1 MIMTTPAPNLI
12 PDDDNAQSLG
22 DLRDIDFLNYI
33 QKNFPAAAPPEELYP
48 GDAAYLTSMGYNPN
62 NISPDLDYGQRQE
75 FTDQLRKAWSS
86 RTREGLETEP
96 QYQFQ
101 TPMSRVMSASEEQGR
116 ANPAETDVF
125 FDESKYM
132 GDADKL
138 AREAGMRMLPGVERP
153 TYTGP
158 PGMSAGFRGGG
169 GMPQKEKFASAPEGV
184 QKLMYHVP
192 QSPDYKRAMEFALS
206 QSPEFKDAAPNYDW
220 GVEVEPHKEKVMYRD
235 PNHGDQYTYLFQ
247 PGLDG
252 FDVKQEGPKLGAMG
266 LVGVATAVF
275 SGHPV
280 AGPALTDTMLW
291 MGFRTKEL
299 RDARENKLLKKTI
312 VNPETG
318 EETTED
324 WSDREIRLQGLKES
338 AFIFGASLLT
348 PVMISALAR
357 TGRVIDPGNPAFE
370 TVKGLGL
377 DKEALVAGT
386 EILKAVF
393 KEMSEKEGGE
403 AAGKILKTL
412 SAPEIIAYA
421 RNLQQ
426 TGKLTKLRDL
436 PKDQVNNWVDRLYAP
451 GAESI
456 EGGALQLQMVKYAE
470 TESGPTAELIKTM
483 LRRKR
488 DLIDELRKGQLKQA
502 GYDELA
508 EITELTNPKAAVE
521 GGLNIIGATEA
532 AKRGLIESAK
542 DELKAIETKALTLG
556 KEASEGGVPGSTL
569 ATNLREGIQKLQDNA
584 FAATSKRYD
593 AVWEKIAAESTDPLR
608 PFEVDIIPLMNYAK
622 NRVKEMKQS
631 VLADL
636 QLVEGGGNILKQLG
650 RTREIKNAKGEVV
663 GYERSP
669 FATFQNDIVLLRKFE
684 RQAKTQGNYQLEFE
698 LSTLKDQMVSLR
710 RDTLM
715 SAARNMTN
723 KKEGQGILTELA
735 DLEMTYAK
743 NIGLWRKG
751 FIGNLM
757 ERTKGS
763 TKGMFGQYKMNDITF
778 LNNVLSNS
786 FTKKEIE
793 PLLKLVNQREDIR
806 LMFVDAVRGRYKN
819 ELELNQGQPLTPEQH
834 RSFQRD
840 NKEALDNFLIESEKA
855 MFDTA
860 ETASIGIK
868 TQQRQQQ
875 AIIDRLNKTPWGV
888 KLTSDD
894 LTKEPQ
900 TIFNKMWKSGGTTD
914 KFDANTQLFEILNSK
929 EAGEQGKEAIKSFKG
944 RVLRDLDEKANIFG
958 TQGDGTISTE
968 GLNTYMK
975 KHGALLEIWG
985 GKEFVQS
992 MDTLQ
997 TMSRF
1002 IDDLPIKG
1010 ARAGERGFYQMVL
1023 SNLARVI
1030 VGMFTREGRAL
1041 TAIQVVGGKMGLNRI
1056 MADLAEGE
1064 KLATRVKATAWM
1076 RDPKL
1081 LETIRRSLVL
1091 GELYT
1096 GQPNV
1101 IGEAVPKANMPA
1113 GESDIETAPVIPP
1126 ILRGLETYD
1135 TYESYNVGGKVKRS
1149 KLMKLKYGL

>member
-12 PDDDNAQSLG
+12 PEDDNAQSLG

-33 QKNFPAAAPPEELYP
+33 QKNFPAAAPPEEIYP
-48 GDAAYLTSMGYNPN
+48 GDRAYLTSMGYNPN

-101 TPMSRVMSASEEQGR
+101 SPMSRIMSASDQGR

-132 GDADKL
+132 ADADKL
-138 AREAGMRMLPGVERP
+138 ARESGMRMLPGVERP

-169 GMPQKEKFASAPEGV
+169 GMPQEPIFASAPEGV
-184 QKLMYHVP
+184 QKIVYHVP
-192 QSPDYKRAMEFALS
+192 KGPDYKRAVEFALS
-206 QSPEFKDAAPNYDW
+206 QSPEFKDAPPDYDW
-220 GVEVEPHKEKVMYRD
+220 AVEIEPHKESVMYRD
-235 PNHGDQYTYLFQ
+235 PNHGGQYTYLFQ

-266 LVGVATAVF
+266 VVGVATAFF

-299 RDARENKLLKKTI
+299 RDARENNLLKKTI

-338 AFIFGASLLT
+338 TFIFGASLLT

-377 DKEALVAGT
+377 DKKALVAGT
-386 EILKAVF
+386 EILRLVF

-403 AAGKILKTL
+403 AAAKILQNL
-412 SAPEIIAYA
+412 SGPEIIAYA
-421 RNLQQ
+421 RKLQQ
-426 TGKLTKLRDL
+426 TGKLAELKKLRDL
-436 PKDQVNNWVDRLYAP
+436 PKDQVNNWIDRLYAP
-451 GAESI
+451 GAESV
-456 EGGALQLQMVKYAE
+456 EGGALQLQMIQYAE
-470 TESGPTAELIKTM
+470 TQTGPTAELIKTM

-488 DLIDELRKGQLKQA
+488 DLIDELRKGHLKQA

-508 EITELTNPKAAVE
+508 DIIELTNPNAAVE

-532 AKRGLIESAK
+532 AKRGQIVVAEKALLDVETEA
-542 DELKAIETKALTLG
+542 LKAGQDASVGGVGATTGARPIRSAFQDLKDTAFNATTKRYKDFFKQTGAIKVDVDPLIAFANTRLKKMKTSLLAGLTL
-556 KEASEGGVPGSTL
+556 
-569 ATNLREGIQKLQDNA
+569 D
-584 FAATSKRYD
+584 
-593 AVWEKIAAESTDPLR
+593 
-608 PFEVDIIPLMNYAK
+608 
-622 NRVKEMKQS
+622 
-631 VLADL
+631 
-636 QLVEGGGNILKQLG
+636 EGGGKILAQLG
-650 RTREIKNAKGEVV
+650 KTRLLKKPIKDASGEEIRKYKL
-663 GYERSP
+663 S
-669 FATFQNDIVLLRKFE
+669 TFSSYSDDLQIVRMFK
-684 RQAKTQGNYQLEFE
+684 RQAYDEKKHKLAWELTALEQE
-698 LSTLKDQMVSLR
+698 MVALR
-710 RDTLM
+710 RDTIH
-715 SAARNMTN
+715 AAAHGNQKLLTQITN
-723 KKEGQGILTELA
+723 IEK
-735 DLEMTYAK
+735 TYAK
-743 NIGLWRKG
+743 NIELWNKG

-763 TKGMFGQYKMNDITF
+763 TKGLFGEYRLDDVEF
-778 LNNVLSNS
+778 LNTVLANNVG
-786 FTKKEIE
+786 KEEIG
-793 PLLKLVNQREDIR
+793 PLLNLANKNTDIR
-806 LMFVDAVRGRYKN
+806 LMFVNAIRGRYKH
-819 ELELNQGQPLTPEQH
+819 ELDLNKGKPLSEGQH
-834 RSFQRD
+834 RTFM
-840 NKEALDNFLIESEKA
+840 NKNSEAIDNFLIKSEKEL
-855 MFDTA
+855 FDTA

-868 TQQRQQQ
+868 TQQRQKQ
-875 AIIDRLNKTPWGV
+875 AIIDKLNKTPWGV
-888 KLTSDD
+888 KLTAEDIAA
-894 LTKEPQ
+894 EPQ

-914 KFDANTQLFEILNSK
+914 KFNANTQLFEILNSK

-944 RVLRDLDEKANIFG
+944 RILRDLDEKANIFG
-958 TQGDGTISTE
+958 TQGDGTVSTE
-968 GLNTYMK
+968 GLETYMK
-975 KHGALLEIWG
+975 KHGDLLEIWG

-992 MDTLQ
+992 MDTLSV
-997 TMSRF
+997 MSRF
-1002 IDDLPIKG
+1002 IDDLPVKG

-1030 VGMFTREGRAL
+1030 LGMFTREGRAL

-1064 KLATRVKATAWM
+1064 KLATRIKATAWM
-1076 RDPKL
+1076 RDPKI